1 MYLMKSFYSLCPSRS
16 ISPRIIRHSQ
26 PVFRSISR
34 TTGQMSS
41 QREDSI
47 PHELRT
53 AAEPRQ
59 NRLYPVRLSHIEQ
72 VNPSVRL
79 LQFALPP
86 PEPNN
91 TNQQPSSFLP
101 GQWLDVNIP
110 SIAQAGG
117 FTITSTP
124 ADAEVLPPP
133 EASVDPL
140 VGEAL
145 EASPETETQGR
156 PPYVE
161 LAVQDSP
168 GNPAAAWLWR
178 PKEDILGKELSIRVG
193 GSFVWPPA
201 GVSLSNIKNVVLVAG
216 GVGINPLMSILS
228 HLNNKGPHTNN
239 PKTIRVL
246 YSSRLPQDQGTA
258 SADTKLDQI
267 LFLPRIRQIIRS
279 QESSHRLQIS
289 LDLFLTNLASA
300 DLMSAGSTSDINIH
314 TERISGAD
322 LRAAALGKDT
332 ELDPRGTVCYVCGP
346 PPMTDAVVES
356 LGQILGE
363 GGRQRVL
370 FEKWW

>member
-1 MYLMKSFYSLCPSRS
+1 MKSFYSLCPLSRS
-16 ISPRIIRHSQ
+16 AISPRIIRPSQ
-26 PVFRSISR
+26 PSVFRSISR
-34 TTGQMSS
+34 TTYQMSS

-86 PEPNN
+86 PEPND
-91 TNQQPSSFLP
+91 TNQQPFSFLP

-124 ADAEVLPPP
+124 ADAEELPPP
-133 EASVDPL
+133 EASGTLVEEEVD
-140 VGEAL
+140 AL
-145 EASPETETQGR
+145 PETESQGR
-156 PPYVE
+156 QPYVE

-168 GNPAAAWLWR
+168 ANPAAAWLWR

-201 GVSLSNIKNVVLVAG
+201 GVSLSSVKNVVLVAG
-216 GVGINPLMSILS
+216 GVGINPLISILS
-228 HLNNKGPHTNN
+228 HLNNNEPHTTK

-246 YSSRLPQDQGTA
+246 YSSRLPQGTA
-258 SADTKLDQI
+258 STDTKLDAI

-289 LDLFLTNLASA
+289 LDLFLTNLASSA
-300 DLMSAGSTSDINIH
+300 DLISAGSTSDITIH
-314 TERISGAD
+314 TGRISDAD
-322 LRAAALGKDT
+322 LRAAALGTDA

-356 LGQILGE
+356 LRQILGE
-363 GGRQRVL
+363 DGIQRVL